1 MSLPIVAT
9 CALGLEEILAGELA
23 ELGVSGLERRQ
34 AAVAFTGTWE
44 DVYRANW
51 RLRTANRVLVELGQW
66 GGSDGDSLAA
76 GAGDLVASS
85 RAWEGLTARELFDPG
100 RAFAIRATSSRSRQ
114 RDVRWIALKVKD
126 GIVDAQRR
134 RFGRR
139 ASVDRRDPDLQLR
152 VRLLHDRAALLLDTS
167 GEPLDRRGYRV
178 VPGTAPVREQLA
190 AACILASGWDG
201 RGPVVDP
208 MCGSGTLLAEAAF
221 WCLGV
226 APGALR
232 AGWAFEKLP
241 RFDRGA
247 WRRVQRE
254 PIRSPGPGVRLFGLD
269 RAPAAIRA
277 AEENLTRAGLA
288 DIATLKVGDAFAFD
302 PPPGPGLVVVNPPHG
317 ERLDGEEDEGDLWP
331 RLGDLLKQRYTGWR
345 AAILAGGEGQGKT
358 LGLKPRRR
366 IPVKTGPLD
375 ARILVLDLY

>member
-1 MSLPIVAT
+1 VSLPIVAT

-66 GGSDGDSLAA
+66 GGSDGDSLAG

-139 ASVDRRDPDLQLR
+139 ASVDRREPDLQLR

-317 ERLDGEEDEGDLWP
+317 ERLDGGEDEGDLWP